1 MDPIQG
7 INATDPITGAPS
19 EVASQDLGEDA
30 FLTLLVTQMKNQDP
44 LEPTANEDFIAQL
57 AQFSS
62 LEEMQG
68 VNENLVAL
76 AALQQS
82 NALMSQLTDS
92 SALIGRNVRFID
104 PSTEVEALGTV
115 DSVRIEQGLA
125 ILRIDGQDVPLA
137 NVTEVTGDD
146 PVDPD
151 PSEPT
156 DPEAPADPTN

>member
-62 LEEMQG
+62 LEEMQA

-92 SALIGRNVRFID
+92 SALIGRSVRFID
-104 PSTEVEALGTV
+104 PSTELEALGTV

-146 PVDPD
+146 PAEPD
-151 PSEPT
+151 PSEPA
-156 DPEAPADPTN
+156 DPEVPADPTN